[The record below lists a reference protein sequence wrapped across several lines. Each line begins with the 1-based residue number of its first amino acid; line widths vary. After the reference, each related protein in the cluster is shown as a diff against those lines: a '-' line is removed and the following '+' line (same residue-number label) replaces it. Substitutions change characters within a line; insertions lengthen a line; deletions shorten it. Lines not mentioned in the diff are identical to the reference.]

1 MEKSKTGRIGI
12 CKFCGQQMIIG
23 ELPPLPDGVTY
34 ETFDEDVLDE
44 MYNDAATKECTC
56 EEGREWR
63 QKQKTQT
70 LSDENIE
77 SLTEADEWLKDIISA
92 GRNQMISHPEMKG
105 LSITVVDPVSV
116 EKRAYKLKTDKDGNV
131 IATRT
136 NSTAAAEIIN

>member
-1 MEKSKTGRIGI
+1 MGKTGRIGT
-12 CKFCGQQMIIG
+12 CKFCGQDMIISD
-23 ELPPLPDGVTY
+23 LPPLPEGATY
-34 ETFDEDVLDE
+34 ENFDEE
-44 MYNDAATKECTC
+44 MLQSMYDNEATLRCECDAGK
-56 EEGREWR
+56 EWR
-63 QKQKTQT
+63 QRQKADT

-77 SLTEADEWLKDIISA
+77 SLTEADEWLKEIITA
-92 GRNQMISHPEMKG
+92 GRNEMLKHPEMKG